1 MIIKEA
7 LAELAELAVT
17 ASPVVKLMHTGIAF
31 NVIVLAFKKDMI
43 LKEHKS
49 IVPTK
54 LIVFDGKIKFASTD
68 LQKIIDKYDEL
79 EIPLE
84 KIYSL
89 EALED
94 ALCLLIQGYRN

>member
-7 LAELAELAVT
+7 LAELAAT
-17 ASPVVKLMHTGIAF
+17 TSPVAKLMHTGIAF

-43 LKEHKS
+43 LNEHIT

-54 LIVFDGKIKFASTD
+54 LIVIDGKIKFTSTD
-68 LQKIIDKYDEL
+68 MQKTIDKYEEL

-84 KIYSL
+84 EIYSL
-89 EALED
+89 EALKD
-94 ALCLLIQGYRN
+94 SLCLLIQGYRN